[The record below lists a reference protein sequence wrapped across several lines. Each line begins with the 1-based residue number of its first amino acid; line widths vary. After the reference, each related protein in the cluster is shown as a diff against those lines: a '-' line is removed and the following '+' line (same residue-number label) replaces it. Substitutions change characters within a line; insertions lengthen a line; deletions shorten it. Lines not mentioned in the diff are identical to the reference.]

1 MNIRSRLVLV
11 STFAAL
17 GGATLL
23 ASFAIGAHRPDGAG
37 PASASAAANATLAP
51 TGADFAICHTPAPA
65 WSGAIRLAQTRT
77 EVPPSEMKAATPAP
91 RRIIG
96 MPNPKKPYQACSY
109 RPYQLKPAFE

>member
-65 WSGAIRLAQTRT
+65 GSGPIRPAQTRT
-77 EVPPSEMKAATPAP
+77 EVPPAEMQAATPAP
-91 RRIIG
+91 AFAAVEPPPQARASRR
-96 MPNPKKPYQACSY
+96 
-109 RPYQLKPAFE
+109 